1 MQYDSGEYA
10 NSRLND
16 SYVRDEKGKV
26 VKVLRVDED
35 FKTIVQ
41 DGVTLEER
49 WTTLDKLDLKPMPLG
64 YINFDQPQFLS
75 RMPRR
80 DDWRQGLRMRTTR
93 GGRNFLWKPLPEQF
107 QDMVDGKYPSFKEAL
122 QSVRDRQY
130 RGRAFD
136 RFFCLYK
143 FGGNVDIHYAAN
155 KIATIDKDDQIIWYP
170 NFIHLK
176 ERFERIVK

>member
-1 MQYDSGEYA
+1 MKYDSGEYA

-16 SYVRDEKGKV
+16 SYVRDEEGKV

-41 DGVTLEER
+41 DGVTLKER

-80 DDWRQGLRMRTTR
+80 DDWRQGLDLII
-93 GGRNFLWKPLPEQF
+93 FYFE
-107 QDMVDGKYPSFKEAL
+107 KETL
-122 QSVRDRQY
+122 
-130 RGRAFD
+130 
-136 RFFCLYK
+136 LYYYIC
-143 FGGNVDIHYAAN
+143 GSETLI
-155 KIATIDKDDQIIWYP
+155 
-170 NFIHLK
+170 
-176 ERFERIVK
+176 